1 MLNDDDALEIFK
13 KSTAG
18 SASSFLQLQFSTSA
32 VKASALATIHAA
44 QKKAPSTHLDLIAL
58 ALHGKSAD
66 MSKVIQMIDEMV
78 AVLKSGQ
85 TDDDDKKAYC
95 ETALDE
101 AEDKLKGFQRQIQ
114 DSDAAIKDAKGSI
127 SDLDAEMTALVGGLY
142 ALDKS
147 VKDATEQ
154 RKKENDAF
162 KVVKA
167 SNAAAGAL
175 IKMAKDRLA
184 EFYGLQVSAAPANFL
199 QVRQSEATPS
209 FIQTKKAE
217 TGGVIAMLATLA
229 GDLEKETAIATANE
243 NDAQADY
250 EKLVADSKTMRK
262 DNSAI
267 LEDKTA
273 AKADAQGAL
282 ETHEDNMQGQFEKM
296 KGANDQLKATHKDC
310 DWLLSNYET
319 RTAAR
324 SDEIDAMGKA
334 KAVLS
339 GADFVQE

>member
-1 MLNDDDALEIFK
+1 
-13 KSTAG
+13 
-18 SASSFLQLQFSTSA
+18 
-32 VKASALATIHAA
+32 
-44 QKKAPSTHLDLIAL
+44 
-58 ALHGKSAD
+58 
-66 MSKVIQMIDEMV
+66 MIDEMV
-78 AVLKSGQ
+78 AVLKTGQ
-85 TDDDDKKAYC
+85 TDDDEKKAYC

-101 AEDKLKGFQRQIQ
+101 SEDKLKGFQRQIQ
-114 DSDAAIKDAKGSI
+114 DSDTAIKDAKESI
-127 SDLDAEMTALVGGLY
+127 ATLDAEMKALVGGLY
-142 ALDKS
+142 ALDAS

-184 EFYGLQVSAAPANFL
+184 EFYGLQVSAAAPNFL
-199 QVRQSEATPS
+199 QIKQIPS

-217 TGGVIAMLATLA
+217 TSGVIGMMDTLA

-250 EKLVADSKTMRK
+250 ETFIADSKTMRK

-296 KGANDQLKATHKDC
+296 KGANDQLKAVHKDC

>member
-1 MLNDDDALEIFK
+1 
-13 KSTAG
+13 
-18 SASSFLQLQFSTSA
+18 
-32 VKASALATIHAA
+32 
-44 QKKAPSTHLDLIAL
+44 
-58 ALHGKSAD
+58 
-66 MSKVIQMIDEMV
+66 MIDEMV
-78 AVLKSGQ
+78 AVLKTGQ
-85 TDDDDKKAYC
+85 TDDDEKKAYC
-95 ETALDE
+95 EKALDE
-101 AEDKLKGFQRQIQ
+101 SEDKLKGFQRQIQ
-114 DSDAAIKDAKGSI
+114 DSDTAIKDAKESI
-127 SDLDAEMTALVGGLY
+127 ATLDAEMKALVGGLY
-142 ALDKS
+142 ALDAS

-184 EFYGLQVSAAPANFL
+184 EFYGLQVSAA
-199 QVRQSEATPS
+199 VPS
-209 FIQTKKAE
+209 LLQTKKAE
-217 TGGVIAMLATLA
+217 TSGVIGMMDTLA

-250 EKLVADSKTMRK
+250 ETFIADSKTMRK

-273 AKADAQGAL
+273 AKADAQGVL

-296 KGANDQLKATHKDC
+296 KGANDQLKAVHKDC